1 MVKYAGLTKTLTY
14 IFPDGDNDGDGV
26 LNSQDNCISIS
37 NSNQS
42 DMDNDNIGDACDSQ
56 DNGDSD
62 GDGVQNWQDNCPN
75 QAGPSS
81 NNGCPIGNPDLKID
95 DVYIISECPS
105 STCSTSLNDL
115 GSNRHI
121 VSRNAGQLSLQQII
135 IDNIGE
141 ISSSSTKINFY
152 TSINGKTLDDSD
164 YKLTLR
170 NPISVP
176 SISKNGYTV
185 ASTTIFGD
193 EIKTGKEYDDVLY
206 GNYYIIGEIENIN
219 ESNVDNNTFVIP
231 IYFKEYM
238 SKTLTQ
244 LTIYDV
250 NGNKINETTVNNKT
264 EETDVIKSLPEG
276 FYFIDKNGKKS
287 KIYKKN

>member
-1 MVKYAGLTKTLTY
+1 MVKYAGLTKTFTY

-42 DMDNDNIGDACDSQ
+42 DMDNDSIGDVCDSQ
-56 DNGDSD
+56 DNRDSD

-81 NNGCPIGNPDLKID
+81 NNGCPVGNADLIINTSNSTTGVPGESTTTKSLSSTNITHYLYTNDELQIYLQIDNEGNTSSGNSKIGVYLSTENDINKAKEIKVYDLSNVNPGTSQTRSYSLSYWGLTSTYGISGQAYLHIKID
-95 DVYIISECPS
+95 KNNDVDE
-105 STCSTSLNDL
+105 
-115 GSNRHI
+115 GSDGEQNNTYS
-121 VSRNAGQLSLQQII
+121 SRNLY
-135 IDNIGE
+135 
-141 ISSSSTKINFY
+141 FY
-152 TSINGKTLDDSD
+152 NTQRKSAKLPT
-164 YKLTLR
+164 KLT
-170 NPISVP
+170 IH
-176 SISKNGYTV
+176 
-185 ASTTIFGD
+185 
-193 EIKTGKEYDDVLY
+193 
-206 GNYYIIGEIENIN
+206 
-219 ESNVDNNTFVIP
+219 
-231 IYFKEYM
+231 
-238 SKTLTQ
+238 
-244 LTIYDV
+244 DV